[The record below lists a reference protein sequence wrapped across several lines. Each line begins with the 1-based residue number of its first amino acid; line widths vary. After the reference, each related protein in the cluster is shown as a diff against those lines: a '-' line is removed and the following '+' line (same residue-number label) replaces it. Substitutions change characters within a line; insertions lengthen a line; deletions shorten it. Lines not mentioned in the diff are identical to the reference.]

1 MRVTKAIIAIL
12 HGVYAPSRIREV
24 TKDAAMAVFAIAV
37 VVVSLTSTWA
47 ALNEQNDPILAA
59 EAATLLPTPTQAK
72 QAPKN
77 VDLSA
82 PKRQFTVALGGALQK
97 TIIPSVSA
105 ALMFMIVGRFL
116 TNQNIGYLQSLAA
129 FSATALI
136 EVLGIVISYLIH
148 VAFHTIR
155 FGLHAGV
162 FVDPHTHPMWFV
174 WLQNLDV
181 FSLWQFIAAGVGIVV
196 WNDLHW
202 KYGIIVGGTVW
213 FVSRLILGSFS
224 LMAWFSALM
233 GQ

>member
-1 MRVTKAIIAIL
+1 MRITKAILAIL

-37 VVVSLTSTWA
+37 VVISLTSTLV
-47 ALNEQNDPILAA
+47 ALDEQNDPILSA
-59 EAATLLPTPTQAK
+59 EAASLLPTAAKEQNPTK
-72 QAPKN
+72 V

-97 TIIPSVSA
+97 TIIPDVA
-105 ALMFMIVGRFL
+105 AAFMFMIIGRFL
-116 TNQNIGYLQSLAA
+116 TNGNIGYLQSLAA

-136 EVLGIVISYLIH
+136 EVLGILVSYLFH
-148 VAFHTIR
+148 RAFHTIH

-162 FVDPHTHPMWFV
+162 FIDIHTHPLWFV

-181 FSLWQFIAAGVGIVV
+181 FSLWQFLAAGIGIVV

-202 KYGIIVGGTVW
+202 KYGIVVGGTVW
-213 FVSRLILGSFS
+213 FVSRLVLGSFS